1 MRLDCKGEK
10 LEKGKMGVV
19 LVHVNHAGP
28 REMGE
33 EELTMKMIF
42 EKNDSDRSM

>member
-1 MRLDCKGEK
+1 
-10 LEKGKMGVV
+10 MGIV

-28 REMGE
+28 WEMGE
-33 EELTMKMIF
+33 QELTMKMIF